1 MLTIEHPLT
10 GAKLQVANKDFS
22 DQMTW
27 NKAIDACE
35 KLGSGWRL
43 PTIEELEAIYEQLH
57 NKGQGNFK
65 ESDYWSS
72 AEMGNLNAKTF
83 SFSSG
88 NDSWLYLSKSD
99 TYYARAVRT
108 F

>member
-10 GAKLQVANKDFS
+10 GAKMQVANKDFS

-43 PTIEELEAIYEQLH
+43 PTIEEL
-57 NKGQGNFK
+57 
-65 ESDYWSS
+65 
-72 AEMGNLNAKTF
+72 
-83 SFSSG
+83 
-88 NDSWLYLSKSD
+88 
-99 TYYARAVRT
+99 
-108 F
+108 